1 MQMNLTEEQLNNMD
15 KSLLVQMF
23 LNMQEQLDL
32 LTKETQELNEKM
44 QLMMKFLQS

>member
-1 MQMNLTEEQLNNMD
+1 MQMNFTEEQLNNMD

-32 LTKETQELNEKM
+32 LTKETHELNEKM

>member
-1 MQMNLTEEQLNNMD
+1 MQMNFTEEQLNNMD

-32 LTKETQELNEKM
+32 LVKETHELNEKM
-44 QLMMKFLQS
+44 QLMMKLLQS

>member
-1 MQMNLTEEQLNNMD
+1 MQMNFTEEQLNNMD

-32 LTKETQELNEKM
+32 LAKETHELNEKM
-44 QLMMKFLQS
+44 QLMMKLLQS

>member
-1 MQMNLTEEQLNNMD
+1 MQMNFAEKQLNNMD

-32 LTKETQELNEKM
+32 LTKETHELNEKM
-44 QLMMKFLQS
+44 

>member
-1 MQMNLTEEQLNNMD
+1 MQMNFTEEQLNDMD

-32 LTKETQELNEKM
+32 LTKETHELKEKM

>member
-1 MQMNLTEEQLNNMD
+1 MQMNFTEEQLNNLD

-32 LTKETQELNEKM
+32 LTKETYELNEKM